1 MYVQSERGEVSKV
14 LHRYEGWIQHVLVVF
29 FHDGSCCRWWNFEV
43 SKNML
48 FLFLQLVFDFCSYF
62 GFMSNIPQD
71 IDVSGCNEE
80 NIEERLTQAFDGKK
94 VQVDFYK
101 KEEDQNR
108 IMNLKIV

>member
-1 MYVQSERGEVSKV
+1 
-14 LHRYEGWIQHVLVVF
+14 
-29 FHDGSCCRWWNFEV
+29 
-43 SKNML
+43 
-48 FLFLQLVFDFCSYF
+48 
-62 GFMSNIPQD
+62 MSNIPQD